1 MSQLQSWR
9 RSVWFVPA
17 VSGTLIVLALLIQH
31 IGALPNP
38 VLSGRWWLDPGHHA
52 VGGGDFTA
60 ADAIMILASIVAGY
74 RIVISAFRALLIK
87 VVGIDLLV
95 SVAAVG
101 AIIIGN
107 FWESAAVTFLFS
119 IGHALEAATLNK
131 TRSALAE
138 LVALVPDT
146 AVVVRK
152 GNQEEIPA
160 GAVQKGEIVLV
171 KNGAKIP
178 VDGDVTEGFAAVN
191 EASITGESLPVEKS
205 PGDHVFAGTVNE
217 GGFLQVRTTGAGA
230 DTTLARIVHRV
241 EEAQDAKAPTQSF
254 IERFSS
260 WYTPAV
266 ILLAI
271 VGGIATKN
279 VTLALTLLV
288 IGCPGALVISIPV
301 AVVAGTGRAA
311 REGILIKGGQYLER
325 AARVNAVALDKTGT
339 LTLGQPRLTDL
350 VVLDQ
355 TLGEQELLAYA
366 AGAESASEHPL
377 ARPIVEEATRRGIA
391 LTPSPGNVQSVPG
404 KGILADVDGAQVGV
418 GNLALLEEMGAVSG
432 LESGVKTA
440 SHLASEGKTPMIVV
454 VERRV
459 IGVLGVADTMRPQ
472 APAMIREL
480 RGEGV
485 REILMLTGDAP
496 LVAGAIASQANIRKV
511 QASCLPE
518 DKLVAVEGLQARGL
532 TVAMV
537 GDGVNDAPA
546 LAIAD
551 VGVAMGAAGSAV
563 AVETADI
570 ALMGDNLLKLPRAIG
585 LARFTRRVMR
595 QNIAV
600 ALLTVAILLVGVFLG
615 GVTMSVGMLVHE
627 GSVLLVIMNAMRL
640 LGAPRG
646 SQLRN
651 QHPPHEPTCEDP
663 AFQGSPRSR
672 QPGLL
677 PSQPSPSSG
686 PPVVPQTFHGDPPW
700 HPEA

>member
-1 MSQLQSWR
+1 MSKLQSWR

-17 VSGTLIVLALLIQH
+17 VSGTLIVLALLMQRV
-31 IGALPNP
+31 GFLPNP
-38 VLSGRWWLDPGHHA
+38 VLSGRWWLDPGEHG
-52 VGGGDFTA
+52 VGGADFTL
-60 ADAIMILASIVAGY
+60 ADAIMILAAIVAGY
-74 RIVISAFRALLIK
+74 RIVVSAFRALLIR

-95 SVAAVG
+95 SVAAIG
-101 AIIIGN
+101 AIVIGN

-138 LVALVPDT
+138 LISLVPDT
-146 AVVVRK
+146 AVVVRD
-152 GNQEEIPA
+152 GNQVDIPA

-178 VDGDVTEGFAAVN
+178 VDGEVTEGFAAVN
-191 EASITGESLPVEKS
+191 EASITGESLPVEKA

-254 IERFSS
+254 IERFSA

-325 AARVNAVALDKTGT
+325 AARVDAVALDKTGT
-339 LTLGQPRLTDL
+339 LTLGEPHLTDI

-355 TLGEQELLAYA
+355 TLGEQGLLAYA
-366 AGAESASEHPL
+366 AGAELASEHPL
-377 ARPIVEEATRRGIA
+377 ARPIVEEATSRGVA
-391 LTPSPGNVQSVPG
+391 LAPSHDNVQSVPG
-404 KGILADVDGAQVGV
+404 KGIIAEVDGAQVGV
-418 GNLALLEEMGAVSG
+418 GNLALLWEMGVTEG
-432 LESGVKTA
+432 LEGAEETA
-440 SHLASEGKTPMIVV
+440 AQLASAGKTPMIVV
-454 VERRV
+454 VDSRV
-459 IGVLGVADTMRPQ
+459 TGVLGVADTMRPQ
-472 APAMIREL
+472 APMMVREL
-480 RGEGV
+480 REEGV
-485 REILMLTGDAP
+485 SEVLMLTGDAP
-496 LVAGAIASQANIRKV
+496 LVAGAIASQAGIEKV
-511 QASCLPE
+511 LASCLPE
-518 DKLVAVEGLQARGL
+518 DKLVAVEELRTRGF

-546 LAIAD
+546 LAVAD

-585 LARFTRRVMR
+585 LARATRRVMR

-627 GSVLLVIMNAMRL
+627 GSVLLVIANAMRL
-640 LGAPRG
+640 LRAPRSTRN
-646 SQLRN
+646 SQAQQVASAPL
-651 QHPPHEPTCEDP
+651 T
-663 AFQGSPRSR
+663 
-672 QPGLL
+672 
-677 PSQPSPSSG
+677 SQAPLAASA
-686 PPVVPQTFHGDPPW
+686 PQSM
-700 HPEA
+700 